1 MHRSSP
7 RTQTILQRRPAEPK
21 LQGWRR
27 HLRYYYYRLLRLQGT
42 SDAIARG
49 VACGVFAGSYPWF
62 GLQIIIA
69 VVLAT
74 ATRGNKIAAAA
85 ATWVS
90 NPLTYV
96 PIFAFNFK
104 VGQWITGWHDFSI
117 DDLDWTSSEIWHL
130 GANFLGTM
138 MLGCSLVGLVAAI
151 CSYFLCFRLV
161 SDLRRR
167 QGMRERKSL

>member
-1 MHRSSP
+1 MHRSSLK
-7 RTQTILQRRPAEPK
+7 TQVPIQRRPESK

-27 HLRYYYYRLLRLQGT
+27 HWRYYYYRLLRLQGT
-42 SDAIARG
+42 PDAIARG
-49 VACGVFAGSYPWF
+49 VACGVFAGSFPWL
-62 GLQIIIA
+62 GLQIVIA

-90 NPLTYV
+90 NPFTYV

-138 MLGCSLVGLVAAI
+138 MLGCALVGVVAAI
-151 CSYFLCFRLV
+151 GSYVLSVRLI
-161 SDLRRR
+161 SELRHRHKIGRR
-167 QGMRERKSL
+167 